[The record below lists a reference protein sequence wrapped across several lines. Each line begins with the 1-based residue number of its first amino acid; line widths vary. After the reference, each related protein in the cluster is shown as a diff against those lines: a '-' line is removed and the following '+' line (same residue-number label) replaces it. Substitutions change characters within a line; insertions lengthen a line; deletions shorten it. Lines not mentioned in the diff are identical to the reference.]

1 MAFLFLKFQLV
12 LTNWLLNLF
21 YSNIEMNNEHPK
33 MCTQDI
39 LQFNTIMCPILFAQ
53 MCGHVLY
60 IDELKRSPCTLTNWY
75 QHIEEH

>member
-1 MAFLFLKFQLV
+1 MAFLFFKFQLV

-21 YSNIEMNNEHPK
+21 YSNNEMNNKHPRY
-33 MCTQDI
+33 TPI
-39 LQFNTIMCPILFAQ
+39 EPIICPILFAQ